1 MRKETYGM
9 KKIDLRSDTVTFPT
23 LAMRNAM
30 MKAKV
35 GDDVYGDDPTVL
47 ELEDLAAQLLGKEAA
62 LYVSSGTM
70 GNLLSIWAQTN
81 RGDEIITGWHNH
93 IIVHEQAGIAQI
105 AQVMPCIISNEDDM
119 IYPSDI
125 ENNIRPDD
133 IHEPRTTLVE
143 VETALSNGTVVPLD
157 ILKADYEVAKKYG
170 LKVHMDGARIFNA
183 ATALKCDVKEIAQY
197 ADSVM
202 FCLSKGLCAPMGSM
216 IVGTKE
222 FIQLARRHRKVIGGG
237 VRQSGL
243 MAACG
248 LVALKQMTKRLN
260 QDHNNAKYIAK
271 ELSKIDGIE
280 LDIDKVQ
287 INMVYFKI
295 NKKGFKEKQF
305 MKICEDKGI
314 LLNDSVKGEFR
325 VVTHYWIDQSD
336 CDKLIKCIKQSLK

>member
-23 LAMRNAM
+23 LTMRNAM
-30 MKAKV
+30 IKAKV
-35 GDDVYGDDPTVL
+35 GDDVYGDDPTVV
-47 ELEDLAAQLLGKEAA
+47 ELETLAAKLLGKEAA
-62 LYVSSGTM
+62 LFVSSGTM
-70 GNLLSIWAQTN
+70 GNLLSIWSQTE

-105 AQVMPCIISNEDDM
+105 AQVMPCLICNEDDM

-143 VETALSNGTVVPLD
+143 VETALSNGTVVPLEV
-157 ILKADYEVAKKYG
+157 LRQDYEIAKKYG

-183 ATALKCDVKEIAQY
+183 AATLKCDVKEIAKY

-216 IVGTKE
+216 IVGSKE
-222 FIQLARRHRKVIGGG
+222 FINTARRHRKVIGGG
-237 VRQSGL
+237 TRQSGL

-248 LVALKQMTKRLN
+248 LIALKQMTKRLI
-260 QDHNNAKYIAK
+260 QDHNHAQYLAQ

-305 MKICEDKGI
+305 MTNCEKQGI
-314 LLNDSVKGEFR
+314 LLNASAKGEFR
-325 VVTHYWIDQSD
+325 VVTHYWIDKSD
-336 CDKLIKCIKQSLK
+336 CDKFIKCIKQTLK